1 MTKRERA
8 KIFLDFLNE
17 NYPMETK
24 SFLNYGNAFEL
35 LVATIL
41 AAQCTDDRVN
51 SITPG
56 LFKKYPAVSDFA
68 SADAAELEKAIYAA
82 GFFRTKARNIIG
94 AAIKIR
100 DEFGGVVP
108 KEMEDLT
115 GLAGVGRKTANVV
128 RSHAFDLPG
137 VIVDTHVKRI
147 SNRLEFVESDD
158 PVKIEY
164 ELMELLPRDAWVRY
178 NLQTIAHGRKICR
191 ARGAK
196 CEICFMI
203 DNCPSAK
210 HLNKKERI

>member
-1 MTKRERA
+1 MTKSERA
-8 KIFLDFLNE
+8 KVFLDFLSK
-17 NYPMETK
+17 NYPIETK
-24 SFLNYGNAFEL
+24 SFLDYTNAFEL

-51 SITPG
+51 SITPA
-56 LFKKYPAVSDFA
+56 LFKKYPTVYDFA
-68 SADAAELEKAIYAA
+68 AADAEELEKDIFAA
-82 GFFRTKARNIIG
+82 GFYRTKARNIIK

-100 DEFGGVVP
+100 DEYGGEVP
-108 KEMEDLT
+108 KEMDALT

-128 RSHAFDLPG
+128 RSHAFGLPG

-147 SNRLEFVESDD
+147 SNRLELVDSDD

-164 ELMELLPRDAWVRY
+164 ELTELLPQESWVRY

-196 CEICFMI
+196 CEICLMAP
-203 DNCPSAK
+203 NCPYFE
-210 HLNKKERI
+210 KKLELTN